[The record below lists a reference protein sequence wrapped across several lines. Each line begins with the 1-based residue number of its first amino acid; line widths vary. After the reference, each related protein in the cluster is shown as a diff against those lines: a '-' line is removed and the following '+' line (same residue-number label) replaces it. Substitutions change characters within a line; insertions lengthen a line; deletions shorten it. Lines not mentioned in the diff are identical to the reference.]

1 MNVFSTKY
9 NADVFSIG
17 LFILRVGAGV
27 LMINHGYDKFIKFDE
42 MHPKFM
48 TFMGLNTSITLGL
61 VVFAELFCS
70 ILLILGLFTRLICI
84 PLIILCI
91 VIVFQAN
98 NADVFG
104 KAELGALY
112 LSIYLALLFTGPGK
126 FSIDHL
132 MSKNAGGKRLR

>member
-9 NADVFSIG
+9 NADIFSIG
-17 LFILRVGAGV
+17 LLILRLGAGI
-27 LMINHGYDKFIKFDE
+27 LMINHGYDKFIKFDD

-48 TFMGLNTSITLGL
+48 TFMGLNTSISLGL

-98 NADVFG
+98 NADFFG

-112 LSIYLALLFTGPGK
+112 LSIYLAILFTGPGK
-126 FSIDHL
+126 FSIDDL
-132 MSKNAGGKRLR
+132 MSKKTGGKRVR

>member
-1 MNVFSTKY
+1 MSTKF
-9 NADVFSIG
+9 NADLFSIG
-17 LFILRVGAGV
+17 LFLLRLGAGI

-48 TFMGLNTSITLGL
+48 SFMGLNTSITLGL

-98 NADVFG
+98 NADFFG
-104 KAELGALY
+104 KAELVALY
-112 LSIYLALLFTGPGK
+112 HSIYLSVLFTFAGE

-132 MSKNAGGKRLR
+132 ISKNAGGKRVR